1 MSASSRP
8 SSSTDV
14 VDEPL
19 LRNIGAENQA
29 AIPGAEMRLNSCGD
43 AFGYGFRARGNV
55 RPESDLDLQVT
66 VPEAWLA
73 SHSRLE
79 ETDALGL
86 PMPWLTRA
94 AQRRSASCSRASS
107 GIPPHPSPSERTAS
121 LSRSISR
128 STANLSS
135 SDTIATLASTREA
148 PKAISVWY
156 CL

>member
-1 MSASSRP
+1 MASPWCRWGRWDPDQASGRSRPPTPNWPSADSFRP

-19 LRNIGAENQA
+19 PRNIGAENQA

-55 RPESDLDLQVT
+55 RPESDLDLLVT

-86 PMPWLTRA
+86 P
-94 AQRRSASCSRASS
+94 
-107 GIPPHPSPSERTAS
+107 IPC
-121 LSRSISR
+121 
-128 STANLSS
+128 
-135 SDTIATLASTREA
+135 
-148 PKAISVWY
+148 PK
-156 CL
+156 